1 MSRVRIST
9 IKSGVRWPY
18 IAYFVFYQTRLEVVL
33 DTRNVFVSVIVT
45 VDWLSWTTAAAI
57 GRHTG
62 VYLSITDSIRR

>member
-1 MSRVRIST
+1 MSYVRIST
-9 IKSGVRWPY
+9 IKSVVRWPY
-18 IAYFVFYQTRLEVVL
+18 IAYFAFYQTRLEVVL